1 MAGRH
6 AAEMKRALA
15 CAFVLAATAGP
26 AAAFQLLGA
35 SFTDGVLYDVDSTT
49 GAATN
54 PRPINVPWCGEACEL
69 IAVTYVAGIETEP
82 ERPYGFALV
91 TTVSNEEFPSTLM
104 RAARSHPVVSED
116 AIDAL
121 DVQIGEGDLALDPVS
136 GDLFAMG
143 LTNLIAPFTLVRI
156 DAQSGASVVGEIGF
170 SDVSGLAFDAA
181 GTLYALDTGADA
193 LLVLDPDDASTLSS
207 VALSRPL
214 GAVAGMDFDAEG
226 TLWVADGGTGGANAL
241 FTLDPATGALDEVGP
256 LGLASGLSALAAP
269 EPEASLL
276 AATALLAVALR
287 RLS

>member
-1 MAGRH
+1 MTGGH
-6 AAEMKRALA
+6 APGMKRAFA
-15 CAFVLAATAGP
+15 CAFALVAIAGP
-26 AAAFQLLGA
+26 AAAVQLLGA
-35 SFTDGVLYDVDSTT
+35 SFTDGILYDVDPAT

-54 PRPINVPWCGEACEL
+54 PRPIDVPWCGEACED
-69 IAVTYVAGIETEP
+69 IAVSNVAGIEWESP
-82 ERPYGFALV
+82 GRFALV
-91 TTVSNEEFPSTLM
+91 TTVSNEEFPSALM
-104 RAARSHPVVSED
+104 RAAIADPLVPEH

-121 DVQIGEGDLALDPVS
+121 GVQIGEGDLALDPES

-156 DAQSGASVVGEIGF
+156 DPQASASVVGEIGF

-181 GTLYALDTGADA
+181 GTLYALDTGADQ

-226 TLWVADGGTGGANAL
+226 TLWVADGGTGGTNSL
-241 FTLDPATGALDEVGP
+241 YTLDPATGALDEVGP

-276 AATALLAVALR
+276 AAIALLALALR